1 MVGLFRM
8 DQGRHMVIILGRGGS
23 QGVCGDRESQKTAGS
38 TELDS
43 ARSENGRPHE
53 PKNAGVSG
61 PGQNCALTY
70 PEVMKPSCNVSR

>member
-1 MVGLFRM
+1 M

-23 QGVCGDRESQKTAGS
+23 QGVCGDRESQKTGS
-38 TELDS
+38 TELGS

-61 PGQNCALTY
+61 PGQKDQGTDCALTY